1 MKIARIYTPE
11 NNVNAT
17 KVNLFFNGLRQRIS
31 TNLDGFGFRTRNSSS
46 TNGFAASDNTGA
58 LVHGQDFLVYTVTN
72 SIQLE
77 TDDSIVVTYV
87 V

>member
-1 MKIARIYTPE
+1 
-11 NNVNAT
+11 
-17 KVNLFFNGLRQRIS
+17 
-31 TNLDGFGFRTRNSSS
+31 
-46 TNGFAASDNTGA
+46 AASDNTGA